1 MGFFRGLRR
10 PGGGI
15 GRRSRLKI
23 YRRKS
28 CGFDPHPG
36 YQLRAGATSFSL
48 NRLAGTRGG
57 KGETQIA
64 GRSRQAIEN
73 KKTRPAVYEAFHAAK
88 AALKAGA
95 PTPTADLRRT
105 LAEQIKSLRD
115 TIEAKDRQLDA
126 WAEKWAAVEFNAHKK
141 RIDPDLLLQP
151 LPSFTQ

>member
-1 MGFFRGLRR
+1 MPQNIPSF
-10 PGGGI
+10 GGH
-15 GRRSRLKI
+15 GRRH
-23 YRRKS
+23 RRTQNLPTKVLWVRPPPRVPVE
-28 CGFDPHPG
+28 GRRD
-36 YQLRAGATSFSL
+36 QLQSEAVSWIEGQA
-48 NRLAGTRGG
+48 
-57 KGETQIA
+57 GETQIA
-64 GRSRQAIEN
+64 GRSRQAIDN

>member
-1 MGFFRGLRR
+1 MKPNRILRPRRALRGAHLNEAAIRQLADLE
-10 PGGGI
+10 
-15 GRRSRLKI
+15 SWSAELLTWDNLAKRL
-23 YRRKS
+23 
-28 CGFDPHPG
+28 GV
-36 YQLRAGATSFSL
+36 
-48 NRLAGTRGG
+48 
-57 KGETQIA
+57 
-64 GRSRQAIEN
+64 SRQAIEN